1 MVNVNKV
8 KEYFKEKF
16 EKYGTTP
23 QGEDWNSV
31 ESQTIRFDQ
40 LIKVIDSSQPY
51 SIIDYGCGY
60 GALVDHLQSLG
71 HTFEYQG
78 MDILEDV
85 ISSAKELHQTHRDC
99 IFTANEQDLT
109 PADYV
114 VESGIF
120 NIKLDTEFDDWT
132 SHVLDTLNKMNRLAK
147 KGFAFNCLTKYSDIE
162 YMRPNL
168 YYADPCFL
176 FDYCKINFSKDVA
189 LLHDYQLYDFT
200 ILVRK

>member
-60 GALVDHLQSLG
+60 GALIDHLRSLK
-71 HTFEYQG
+71 HSFTYQG
-78 MDILEDV
+78 LDILEDV
-85 ISSAKELHQTHRDC
+85 ISSAKELHRNC
-99 IFTANEQDLT
+99 FFTANEQDLT

-120 NIKLDTEFDDWT
+120 NIKLDAECDDWT
-132 SHVLDTLNKMNRLAK
+132 THVLDTLNLMDRLAI
-147 KGFAFNCLTKYSDIE
+147 KGFAFNCLTRYSDAE
-162 YMRPNL
+162 FMRPNL

-176 FDYCKINFSKDVA
+176 FDYCKINFSRNVA
-189 LLHDYQLYDFT
+189 LLHDYELYDFT

>member
-1 MVNVNKV
+1 MVNVNNV

-16 EKYGTTP
+16 NKYGTTP
-23 QGEDWNSV
+23 QGEDWNSI

-40 LIKVIDSSQPY
+40 LIEVIDSSQPY

-60 GALVDHLQSLG
+60 GALIDHLRSLK
-71 HTFEYQG
+71 HSFTYQG

-85 ISSAKELHQTHRDC
+85 ISSAKELHRDC
-99 IFTANEQDLT
+99 FFTANEQELT

-120 NIKLDTEFDDWT
+120 NIKLDADYDDWT
-132 SHVLDTLNKMNRLAK
+132 THVLDTLNIMDRLAI
-147 KGFAFNCLTKYSDIE
+147 KGFAFNCLTRYSDAE
-162 YMRPNL
+162 FMRPNL

-176 FDYCKINFSKDVA
+176 FDYCKINFSRNVA
-189 LLHDYQLYDFT
+189 LLHDYELYDFT

>member
-16 EKYGTTP
+16 NKYGTTP
-23 QGEDWNSV
+23 QGEDWNSI

-40 LIKVIDSSQPY
+40 LIEVIDSSQPY

-60 GALVDHLQSLG
+60 GALIDHLRSLK
-71 HTFEYQG
+71 HSFTYQG

-85 ISSAKELHQTHRDC
+85 ISSAKELHRDC
-99 IFTANEQDLT
+99 FFTANEQELT

-120 NIKLDTEFDDWT
+120 NIKLDADYDDWT
-132 SHVLDTLNKMNRLAK
+132 THVLDTLNIMDRLAI
-147 KGFAFNCLTKYSDIE
+147 KGFAFNCLTRYSDAE
-162 YMRPNL
+162 FMRPNL

-176 FDYCKINFSKDVA
+176 FDYCKINFSRNVA
-189 LLHDYQLYDFT
+189 LLHDYELYDFT

>member
-1 MVNVNKV
+1 MVNVKKV
-8 KEYFKEKF
+8 KEYFKDKF

-60 GALVDHLQSLG
+60 GALIDHLRSLG
-71 HTFEYQG
+71 HSFTYQG
-78 MDILEDV
+78 MDILEDA
-85 ISSAKELHQTHRDC
+85 ISKAKELHRDC
-99 IFTANEQDLT
+99 FFTAVERDLT
-109 PADYV
+109 PSDYV

-120 NIKLDTEFDDWT
+120 NIKLDAEYDNWT
-132 SHVLDTLNKMNRLAK
+132 THVLDTLSRMNRLAI
-147 KGFAFNCLTKYSDIE
+147 KGFAFNCLTKYSDADYI
-162 YMRPNL
+162 RPNL

-176 FDYCKINFSKDVA
+176 FDYCKINFSKNVA
-189 LLHDYQLYDFT
+189 LLHDYELYDFT

>member
-23 QGEDWNSV
+23 QGEDWNSI

-60 GALVDHLQSLG
+60 GALIDHLRSLK
-71 HTFEYQG
+71 HSFTYQG
-78 MDILEDV
+78 LDILEDV
-85 ISSAKELHQTHRDC
+85 ISSAKELHRDC
-99 IFTANEQDLT
+99 FFTANEQNLT

-120 NIKLDTEFDDWT
+120 NIKLDADYADWT
-132 SHVLDTLNKMNRLAK
+132 THVLDTLNIMDRLAI
-147 KGFAFNCLTKYSDIE
+147 KGFAFNCLTRYSDPE
-162 YMRPNL
+162 FMRPNL

-176 FDYCKINFSKDVA
+176 FDYCKINFSRNVA
-189 LLHDYQLYDFT
+189 LLHDYELYDFT

>member
-8 KEYFKEKF
+8 KEYFKDKF
-16 EKYGTTP
+16 EKFGTTP

-31 ESQTIRFDQ
+31 ESQKIRFDQ
-40 LIKVIDSSQPY
+40 LIKVIDSSQHY

-60 GALVDHLQSLG
+60 GALIDHLRSLQ
-71 HTFEYQG
+71 HSFTYQG
-78 MDILEDV
+78 MDILEDA
-85 ISSAKELHQTHRDC
+85 ISSAKELHRDC
-99 IFTANEQDLT
+99 FFTANEQDLK

-120 NIKLDTEFDDWT
+120 NIKLDAGYDDWT
-132 SHVLDTLNKMNRLAK
+132 NHVLETLSSMDKLAI
-147 KGFAFNCLTKYSDIE
+147 KGFAFNCLTKYSDAE

-176 FDYCKINFSKDVA
+176 FDHCKTNFSRNVA
-189 LLHDYQLYDFT
+189 LLHDYELYDFT

>member
-16 EKYGTTP
+16 NKYGTTP
-23 QGEDWNSV
+23 QGEDWNSI

-40 LIKVIDSSQPY
+40 LIEVIDSSQPY

-60 GALVDHLQSLG
+60 GALIDHLRSLK
-71 HTFEYQG
+71 HSFTYQG

-85 ISSAKELHQTHRDC
+85 ISSAKELHRDC
-99 IFTANEQDLT
+99 FFTANEQELT

-120 NIKLDTEFDDWT
+120 NIKLDADYDDWT
-132 SHVLDTLNKMNRLAK
+132 THVLDTLNIMDRLAI
-147 KGFAFNCLTKYSDIE
+147 KGFAFNCLTRYSDAE
-162 YMRPNL
+162 FMRPNL
-168 YYADPCFL
+168 YYADPCLL
-176 FDYCKINFSKDVA
+176 FDYCKINFSRNVA
-189 LLHDYQLYDFT
+189 LLHDYELYDFT